1 MISSNGKRCTIN
13 IFSWIHR
20 IQEYP
25 IRCPPNE
32 RFPSATQSKKL
43 HLTIRL
49 PSQAT
54 IIVSVTLQSTVQ
66 RDEEKE
72 KEKERGNF
80 NLYFTTL
87 PRKQANQRESL
98 GKRDPPPCNKCIK
111 SKVYNG
117 RKSWRLEQP
126 KRDAAI
132 INEGYFIKTR
142 VVIEASRIRQ
152 TTDQWHRCA
161 IACSD
166 FRVN

>member
-25 IRCPPNE
+25 IRCPPKWT
-32 RFPSATQSKKL
+32 FPLCNSIQEIA
-43 HLTIRL
+43 
-49 PSQAT
+49 PYYPAT
-54 IIVSVTLQSTVQ
+54 IPSYHNCVGHSTKH
-66 RDEEKE
+66 RSTRRRERER
-72 KEKERGNF
+72 ERGNF
-80 NLYFTTL
+80 NPYFTTL